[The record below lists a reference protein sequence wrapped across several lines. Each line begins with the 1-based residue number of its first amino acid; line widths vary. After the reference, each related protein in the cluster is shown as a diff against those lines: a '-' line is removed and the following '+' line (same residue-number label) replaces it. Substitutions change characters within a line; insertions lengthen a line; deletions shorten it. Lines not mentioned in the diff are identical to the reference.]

1 MAVRRKKIVSNPKF
15 SDVEN
20 IWSKL
25 KIAYIAYI
33 ESVQRQALEEVQGTL
48 LDRYL
53 AAMSD
58 FLSGN
63 IDRVRLLKVKL
74 RSPDAKIAVVVLDHL
89 SGSELSELFDELVF
103 LAASTHW
110 AVQRARAAILRL
122 PWEWVL
128 ARIEA
133 NAEPLLASGTYDE
146 YRRLLELYALLDP
159 MLTQR
164 LAERA
169 IQHPDLDVQEAGHD
183 FLK

>member
-1 MAVRRKKIVSNPKF
+1 MSNLKS
-15 SDVEN
+15 SDVEDV
-20 IWSKL
+20 WSKL

-33 ESVQRQALEEVQGTL
+33 ESVQRQALERVQGTL

-53 AAMSD
+53 AAVRD
-58 FLSGN
+58 FLSED
-63 IDRVRLLKVKL
+63 IDRVGLLKVKL
-74 RSPDAKIAVVVLDHL
+74 RSSDAKIAVVVLDHIG
-89 SGSELSELFDELVF
+89 GSELSELFGELVF

-122 PWEWVL
+122 PREWVL
-128 ARIEA
+128 ARIEVI
-133 NAEPLLASGTYDE
+133 AEPLLASGTYDE

-169 IQHPDLDVQEAGHD
+169 IQHPDLDVQEAGYD